1 MRKALAAS
9 CFGLAA
15 LVATLAPA
23 AAEKRV
29 ALIVGNSS
37 YQHAP
42 RLSNPGNDAGDMAAK
57 LRSLG
62 FEVVDGIDLG
72 KRDMEKRIR
81 AFSDILAGADV
92 GLFYYAGHGLQVDGR
107 NFLAPIDAE
116 LRAESDLDFE
126 AVELELVLKQMVRN
140 APTSIVFLDACRD
153 NPLATSLAKVSR
165 SIAIGRGLARVE
177 TPASMMIV
185 YATEP
190 GKVALDGTG
199 RNSPFTAAL
208 LRHIDTEG
216 ASISDVMIDV
226 RNDVLKETGGQQRP
240 FESASL
246 TGKFYFKP
254 RPETP
259 VPSTAEEIASLR
271 AEIARLQADQGAL
284 LKSQQEQLVEMQA
297 KLAVKTGADSPPQAP
312 ATPSSTSPSPEPPRA
327 TAAPT
332 PAEETKIAAV
342 DSASPSTASPATP
355 AENTAPAPLL
365 ETSDPKETA
374 ANMQTEL
381 KRLGCYSGRIG
392 DGWGPQSRLALER
405 FNELATL
412 ELPPE
417 EPQTASLDALKAWK
431 GPNCE
436 IAAVTPKATPRP
448 AAVPKKQ
455 AAPKK
460 STPSKAARPAPAPRA
475 QAAKPRPK
483 PSSSGSGSA
492 EIDEL
497 KRMFP
502 EGPWGKN

>member
-1 MRKALAAS
+1 MRNALAAS

-153 NPLATSLAKVSR
+153 NPLATNLAKVSR

-208 LRHIDTEG
+208 LRHIGQEG

-246 TGKFYFKP
+246 TGQFYFKP

-259 VPSTAEEIASLR
+259 APSTAEEIASLR

-284 LKSQQEQLVEMQA
+284 LKSQQEQLIEMQA
-297 KLAVKTGADSPPQAP
+297 KLAVKTGADSAPPP
-312 ATPSSTSPSPEPPRA
+312 AASPSPSASPVAPQEPA
-327 TAAPT
+327 TAT
-332 PAEETKIAAV
+332 PASTPVEETKTAAV
-342 DSASPSTASPATP
+342 DSASPSTESPAP
-355 AENTAPAPLL
+355 AENTAPLP
-365 ETSDPKETA
+365 ETSDPKEVA

-381 KRLGCYSGRIG
+381 KRIGCYSGRVG

-405 FNELATL
+405 FNDLATL

-460 STPSKAARPAPAPRA
+460 STPSKAARPAQAPR

>member
-1 MRKALAAS
+1 MRNTLAAS
-9 CFGLAA
+9 CLGLAA

-23 AAEKRV
+23 QAEKRV
-29 ALIVGNSS
+29 ALIVGNSA

-42 RLSNPGNDAGDMAAK
+42 RLANPGNDAGDMAAK
-57 LRSLG
+57 LRGLG

-153 NPLATSLAKVSR
+153 NPLAVNLAKVSR
-165 SIAIGRGLARVE
+165 TIAIGRGLARVE

-190 GKVALDGTG
+190 GKVALDGAG

-208 LRHIDTEG
+208 LRHIGTEG

-246 TGKFYFKP
+246 TGQFYFKP
-254 RPETP
+254 RPVAP

-284 LKSQQEQLVEMQA
+284 LKSQQEQLKELQA
-297 KLAVKTGADSPPQAP
+297 KLAAEAGPGSPPPAP
-312 ATPSSTSPSPEPPRA
+312 VVPASPSPSSEAPQ
-327 TAAPT
+327 AAAT
-332 PAEETKIAAV
+332 PAGETKTAAV
-342 DSASPSTASPATP
+342 DSVSPSAESPATP
-355 AENTAPAPLL
+355 AESAAPAPSP
-365 ETSDPKETA
+365 ETSDPKEIA
-374 ANMQTEL
+374 AGMQTEL

-405 FNELATL
+405 FNALAADD
-412 ELPPE
+412 LPPE
-417 EPQTASLDALKAWK
+417 EPQIASLDALKAWK
-431 GPNCE
+431 GPNCAV
-436 IAAVTPKATPRP
+436 AAVTPKAAPAP
-448 AAVPKKQ
+448 AAAPKKQ

-460 STPSKAARPAPAPRA
+460 AAPSKTAKPASPPRA
-475 QAAKPRPK
+475 QAAKPRAK
-483 PSSSGSGSA
+483 SSGSGSA